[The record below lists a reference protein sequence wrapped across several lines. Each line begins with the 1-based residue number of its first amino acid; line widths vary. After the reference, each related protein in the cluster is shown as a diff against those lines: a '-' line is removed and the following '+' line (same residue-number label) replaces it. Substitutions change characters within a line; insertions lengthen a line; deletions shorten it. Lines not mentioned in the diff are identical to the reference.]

1 MTTTI
6 EIEDIWSQVL
16 EAMRPELNKPVFRTW
31 IEHAVPTS
39 MSADGVLVV
48 AVETQFAR
56 DWFEGQY
63 SNLLCSALSTVTGIP
78 STVNVVVDPSKF
90 ASVPAADAGVTAEV
104 PRPEV
109 ALSERAPETESAF
122 NPKYTFD
129 SFVVG
134 DSNRLAAT
142 AALAVADE
150 PGVKY
155 NPLFLWGG
163 PGLGK
168 THLLHAIAN
177 HVAQHYP
184 GKNVIYV
191 TSERFTNDY
200 INSMASRD
208 NKRID
213 RFRQRYRQADVL
225 LIDDVQFLKGKEGTL
240 EEFFNTFNW
249 LKDLGKA
256 IVLSSDRA
264 PKDIDIEERFRSRFA
279 SGLAADISPPNLE
292 TRVAILKR
300 WSETEGLPIPDEVLM
315 HIAEASMACNI
326 REMEGAMTRISAWH
340 SLSGRPI
347 DIDLVKEATM
357 GLFPER
363 STRPISVPT
372 IQRECCRYFQIT
384 HAEMVGSKRS
394 QHIVY
399 PRQVAMYLARELTD
413 MSLPKI
419 GEEFGNRDHTTVM
432 HATKKIG
439 ELMRSQREVYNQVQ
453 SLTNAIKEKS

>member
-1 MTTTI
+1 MTTTL

-39 MSADGVLVV
+39 MSGDGVLVV

-63 SNLLCSALSTVTGIP
+63 SSLLCQALSSVTGIP
-78 STVNVVVDPSKF
+78 SAVTVVVDPSKF
-90 ASVPAADAGVTAEV
+90 VSAQVTETPAAEER
-104 PRPEV
+104 RPE
-109 ALSERAPETESAF
+109 ASSSNKTPGPDSAF

-134 DSNRLAAT
+134 DSNRLAVT

-177 HVAQHYP
+177 HVTMHYP

-213 RFRQRYRQADVL
+213 RFRQSYRQADVL

-264 PKDIDIEERFRSRFA
+264 PKDIDVEERFRSRFA

-347 DIDLVKEATM
+347 DVELVKEATM

-363 STRPISVPT
+363 SIRPISVST

-384 HAEMVGSKRS
+384 HAEIVGSKRS

-432 HATKKIG
+432 HATKKIS

-453 SLTNAIKEKS
+453 SLTNAIKQKS